1 MSSGVRLGPT
11 LRAEW
16 TKLRSLPSAT
26 WTAAAV
32 VGLTVGLTVFV
43 ATNARVVGA
52 NGVGGGGA
60 AGGDYDVV
68 ANALRGVWVGQV
80 AMVALGALAVT
91 SELATGTIRAT
102 LAAIPRRGVA
112 FGAKA
117 AVVAATALALGTV
130 TSVLSF
136 QIAQP
141 LMHDRGYNPP
151 AYPRVSLTDAAALRA
166 VLGTALFLTF
176 LALFALGVATIV
188 RHAAA
193 AMTVVVGLVLAP
205 TVVLGFLS
213 EGWIRDLFQW
223 ISPVAGLSIQVTR
236 ERWDNPPFGPWV
248 GLGITAAWAIAALII
263 GAWMWNRRDV

>member
-1 MSSGVRLGPT
+1 
-11 LRAEW
+11 
-16 TKLRSLPSAT
+16 
-26 WTAAAV
+26 
-32 VGLTVGLTVFV
+32 
-43 ATNARVVGA
+43 
-52 NGVGGGGA
+52 
-60 AGGDYDVV
+60 
-68 ANALRGVWVGQV
+68 
-80 AMVALGALAVT
+80 
-91 SELATGTIRAT
+91 
-102 LAAIPRRGVA
+102 
-112 FGAKA
+112 
-117 AVVAATALALGTV
+117 
-130 TSVLSF
+130 
-136 QIAQP
+136 
-141 LMHDRGYNPP
+141 
-151 AYPRVSLTDAAALRA
+151 